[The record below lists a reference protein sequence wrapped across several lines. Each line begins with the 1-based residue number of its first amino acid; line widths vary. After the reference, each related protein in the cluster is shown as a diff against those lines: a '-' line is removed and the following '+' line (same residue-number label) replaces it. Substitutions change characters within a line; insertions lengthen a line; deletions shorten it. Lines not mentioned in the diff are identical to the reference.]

1 MKMIIIRAAVS
12 IVILCIAYAASRLA
26 DSLKLPELMVIGFI
40 ITQAINEIISYNQT
54 NKESERFN
62 ALIEEKDKEVIKLT
76 EEKDKEINTLKE
88 EKDKEIN
95 TLKEEKDKEV
105 NNLKGNIK
113 SHYGSLDKIYES
125 KDLPAKHKNAARKL
139 RLEMLDCITIPIYK
153 TELENEKPKG

>member
-88 EKDKEIN
+88 EKDKE
-95 TLKEEKDKEV
+95 V